1 MVIELFFSRGRR
13 SAFATSQLTSAIW
26 KSTLSTTSPPGLVLA
41 SNTLLYSELK
51 WTRCISSGNL
61 GGTSLVSTRK
71 HYEALEREAPV
82 STNLRPWM
90 VCSDPI
96 AELSPQWK
104 WSCSK

>member
-1 MVIELFFSRGRR
+1 MIMIIISCKHEELPSL
-13 SAFATSQLTSAIW
+13 LTSAIW

-71 HYEALEREAPV
+71 HYEALE
-82 STNLRPWM
+82 SN
-90 VCSDPI
+90 
-96 AELSPQWK
+96 K
-104 WSCSK
+104 KH